1 MLRETSVAITL
12 SFLALAIHD
21 NEGEPNSRDGG
32 AEQDSSYKYEM
43 TWADAQR
50 VSEEQFLKDCKQ
62 ADWVLSADIGWNP
75 REKKSAKNARLQHAK
90 CLVGKCPSIEGR
102 RILSLD
108 LAEHVLSNFELAC
121 CITST
126 VYLART
132 HDSGLTVAFLW
143 APISEERVKRSCR

>member
-1 MLRETSVAITL
+1 
-12 SFLALAIHD
+12 
-21 NEGEPNSRDGG
+21 
-32 AEQDSSYKYEM
+32 M

-62 ADWVLSADIGWNP
+62 ADWVLSGDIGWNP
-75 REKKSAKNARLQHAK
+75 REKKSTKNARLQHAK
-90 CLVGKCPSIEGR
+90 CLVGKCPSMEGR

-108 LAEHVLSNFELAC
+108 LAEHVLSNFELGC

-143 APISEERVKRSCR
+143 EPIAEERVNRSCR